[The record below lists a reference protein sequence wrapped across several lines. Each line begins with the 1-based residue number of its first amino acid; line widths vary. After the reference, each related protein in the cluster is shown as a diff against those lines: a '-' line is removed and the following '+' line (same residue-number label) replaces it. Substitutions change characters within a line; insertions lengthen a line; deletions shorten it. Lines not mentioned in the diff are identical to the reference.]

1 MPTSRTWCITF
12 EALYQILKK
21 IATNCN
27 YKNILL
33 RICDIWQLRQGL
45 EMIDEISAR
54 WFTCKVTLLEEAKS
68 FYYDLDRQ
76 LSLLENDGE
85 DSPFMSSPFMTQV
98 RALRS
103 HVTRR
108 TIARYAPRDCTLRAV
123 RSRVT

>member
-1 MPTSRTWCITF
+1 M
-12 EALYQILKK
+12 
-21 IATNCN
+21 
-27 YKNILL
+27 
-33 RICDIWQLRQGL
+33 
-45 EMIDEISAR
+45 
-54 WFTCKVTLLEEAKS
+54 TLLEEAKS